1 MSPLQRSRFW
11 RAMAGLV
18 VVFAF
23 SAADLGAFRASGL
36 SALDRELYDGR
47 QRLAAPVLD
56 DRIVIVDI
64 DERSLAEQ
72 GRWPWD
78 RGKIAALTE
87 ALVDRGGA
95 AVVGFDVVFAE
106 RQAGTEDDAR
116 LAQALADRPVVLG
129 YYFSSDR

>member
-1 MSPLQRSRFW
+1 MSPLQKSRFW
-11 RAMAGLV
+11 RAMAGLA

-47 QRLAAPVLD
+47 QRLASPVLD

-78 RGKIAALTE
+78 RATLASLVQ

-95 AVVGFDVVFAE
+95 AVVGLDILFA
-106 RQAGTEDDAR
+106 
-116 LAQALADRPVVLG
+116 
-129 YYFSSDR
+129 